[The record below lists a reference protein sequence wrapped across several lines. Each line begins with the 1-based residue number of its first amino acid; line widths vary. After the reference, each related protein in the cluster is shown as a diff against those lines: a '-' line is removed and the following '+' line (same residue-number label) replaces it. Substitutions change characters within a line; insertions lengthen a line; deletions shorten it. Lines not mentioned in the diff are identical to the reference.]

1 MDRFKTKNLNFFNLV
16 VERSWAQRRL
26 WLSKYWA
33 KTGGSRNLRQSTICI
48 RFLTLLYLLIYDHF
62 LSGLK
67 TLALTVY
74 SYTLASVYSHIYLF
88 GTIHLIYI
96 NIIVLFLHGR
106 YFEIFEFLIHSLL
119 KHLFK
124 KGMLKLNILG
134 YQNNC

>member
-16 VERSWAQRRL
+16 VECSWAQRRL

-74 SYTLASVYSHIYLF
+74 SYTLASVYSHIHLF
-88 GTIHLIYI
+88 GTILLIYI

-106 YFEIFEFLIHSLL
+106 YFEIFEFFIHSLL

>member
-1 MDRFKTKNLNFFNLV
+1 MIIEILG
-16 VERSWAQRRL
+16 
-26 WLSKYWA
+26 
-33 KTGGSRNLRQSTICI
+33 KTGGSRNLRQSTIGI

-74 SYTLASVYSHIYLF
+74 SYTLASVYSHIHF
-88 GTIHLIYI
+88 TGTIHLIYI
-96 NIIVLFLHGR
+96 NIIDLFLHGR

>member
-1 MDRFKTKNLNFFNLV
+1 MIIEILG
-16 VERSWAQRRL
+16 
-26 WLSKYWA
+26 
-33 KTGGSRNLRQSTICI
+33 KTGGSRNLRQSTIFI
-48 RFLTLLYLLIYDHF
+48 RFLTLLYLLFYDHF

-74 SYTLASVYSHIYLF
+74 SYTLASVYSHIHLS
-88 GTIHLIYI
+88 GTFHLIYI

>member
-1 MDRFKTKNLNFFNLV
+1 MIIEILG
-16 VERSWAQRRL
+16 
-26 WLSKYWA
+26 
-33 KTGGSRNLRQSTICI
+33 KTGGSRNLRQS
-48 RFLTLLYLLIYDHF
+48 TLLYLLIYDHF

-74 SYTLASVYSHIYLF
+74 SYTLASVYSHIHLS

>member
-1 MDRFKTKNLNFFNLV
+1 MIIEILG
-16 VERSWAQRRL
+16 
-26 WLSKYWA
+26 

-74 SYTLASVYSHIYLF
+74 SYTLASVYSHI
-88 GTIHLIYI
+88 HYI

-119 KHLFK
+119 KHLLK

-134 YQNNC
+134 YQNNY

>member
-1 MDRFKTKNLNFFNLV
+1 MIIKILGKT
-16 VERSWAQRRL
+16 A
-26 WLSKYWA
+26 
-33 KTGGSRNLRQSTICI
+33 GSRNLRQSTICI

-74 SYTLASVYSHIYLF
+74 SYTLASVYSHIHLS

>member
-1 MDRFKTKNLNFFNLV
+1 MIIEILG
-16 VERSWAQRRL
+16 
-26 WLSKYWA
+26 

-74 SYTLASVYSHIYLF
+74 SYTLASVYSHIHLS

-96 NIIVLFLHGR
+96 NFIVLFLHGR
-106 YFEIFEFLIHSLL
+106 YFEIFEFLNLSLL

>member
-1 MDRFKTKNLNFFNLV
+1 MIIEILG
-16 VERSWAQRRL
+16 
-26 WLSKYWA
+26 

-74 SYTLASVYSHIYLF
+74 SYTLASVYSHIHLS

-106 YFEIFEFLIHSLL
+106 YFEFLIHSLL

-124 KGMLKLNILG
+124 KGMLNLNILG

>member
-1 MDRFKTKNLNFFNLV
+1 MIIEILG
-16 VERSWAQRRL
+16 
-26 WLSKYWA
+26 

-48 RFLTLLYLLIYDHF
+48 RFLTLLYLLFYDHF

-67 TLALTVY
+67 TLALTGY
-74 SYTLASVYSHIYLF
+74 SYTLASVYSHIHLS

-119 KHLFK
+119 KHLLK

-134 YQNNC
+134 YQNNY

>member
-1 MDRFKTKNLNFFNLV
+1 MIIEILG
-16 VERSWAQRRL
+16 
-26 WLSKYWA
+26 

-48 RFLTLLYLLIYDHF
+48 RFLTLLYLLIYDF

-74 SYTLASVYSHIYLF
+74 SYTLASVYSHIHLS